1 MARVLGAV
9 LGAAVVAVGIG
20 AIWLYNS
27 VTSLE
32 SERVSGDVHVIRG
45 AGGNVGVLRTD
56 TGAVV
61 VDSMLFR
68 MQGQRIRELS
78 ERIAG
83 GPVQALL
90 NTHYH
95 QDHTHGNPAF
105 PGGTRVV
112 AAARTL
118 DYLLHFDAPYWEG
131 AAAETLPND
140 LVEASHEMRIG
151 GKTIRSLHP
160 GAGHTGGDLVVL
172 FVEDRVLHAG
182 DLLFAGR
189 YPRIDIAGGGSV
201 RAWIASLD
209 VVLELDFEHV
219 IPGHGP
225 VTDKDG
231 VRRFQAFLA
240 EALAAV
246 EDALR
251 RGRSLEE
258 TLAGA
263 RLEADAGFEPGGLP
277 PFAVFTRETLLEEV
291 YAELSGSA
299 APADVPPA
307 AQGER

>member
-1 MARVLGAV
+1 MGRVLGAV
-9 LGAAVVAVGIG
+9 LGAAVAAAGIG
-20 AIWLYNS
+20 AVWLYNA

-45 AGGNVGVLRTD
+45 VGGNVGVLRTAA
-56 TGAVV
+56 GAVV

-68 MQGQRIRELS
+68 MQGRRIRELA

-83 GPVQALL
+83 GPVQAVL

-95 QDHTHGNPAF
+95 RDHTHGNPAF
-105 PGGTRVV
+105 AGGTRVV
-112 AAARTL
+112 ATARTR
-118 DYLLHFDAPYWEG
+118 DYLLRFDASSWEG

-140 LVEASHEMRIG
+140 LVETSHEMRIG

-189 YPRIDIAGGGSV
+189 YPRIDLAGGGSV

-209 VVLELDFEHV
+209 RVLELDFERV

-240 EALAAV
+240 EVVATVEAALA
-246 EDALR
+246 
-251 RGRSLEE
+251 RGQSLEE

-263 RLEADAGFEPGGLP
+263 RLESDAGFEPGGLP
-277 PFAVFTRETLLEEV
+277 PFAVFTRETVLEEV
-291 YAELSGSA
+291 WAELGGSA
-299 APADVPPA
+299 APAAVPPA
-307 AQGER
+307 EEVER